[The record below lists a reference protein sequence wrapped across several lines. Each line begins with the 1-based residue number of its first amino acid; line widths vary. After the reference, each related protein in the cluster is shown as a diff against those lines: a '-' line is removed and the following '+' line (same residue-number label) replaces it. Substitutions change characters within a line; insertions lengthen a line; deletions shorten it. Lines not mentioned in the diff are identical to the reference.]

1 MGGYVGSSRA
11 VTLTTTSVDVEG
23 DIDLTGDI
31 KILTSSGGTYTITG
45 ADTSTNK
52 TIDVNSLTP
61 SGVVVPYAGINSP
74 DGWIICDGRSLA
86 TADYPSLYSAIGY
99 TYGGSGSNF
108 NIPDLRGRVAAG
120 KNNMGTQGD
129 ANLITTSGAGFN
141 GDNLGATGGSQTHRL
156 QEDESGL
163 VGHTHSDS
171 FGVRRVSGTDNNE
184 PHTGFSTGTGT
195 SISTYT
201 AGIGGAV
208 TAVSGAQA
216 AQAHNNVQPTIILYY
231 IIKE

>member
-45 ADTSTNK
+45 ADTTTNK

-86 TADYPSLYSAIGY
+86 TADYPNLFQAIEY

-129 ANLITTSGAGFN
+129 ANLITTGGAGFN
-141 GDNLGATGGSQTHRL
+141 GDTLGATGGAQSVTLTHE
-156 QEDESGL
+156 QSGL
-163 VGHTHSDS
+163 PSHRHTVTAYTTNSDGDNAD
-171 FGVRRVSGTDNNE
+171 FIRRMTQDRSTSGTFN
-184 PHTGFSTGTGT
+184 TSSAGGGTGTGND
-195 SISTYT
+195 
-201 AGIGGAV
+201 
-208 TAVSGAQA
+208 AQE
-216 AQAHNNVQPTIILYY
+216 AHNNVQPTIILYY

>member
-61 SGVVVPYAGINSP
+61 SGVVVPYAGVNSP

-129 ANLITTSGAGFN
+129 ANRITTGGAGFN
-141 GDNLGATGGSQTHRL
+141 GDILGETGGAETHIL
-156 QEDESGL
+156 TDAQMPS
-163 VGHTHSDS
+163 HNH
-171 FGVRRVSGTDNNE
+171 GVTLRGGSEGNL
-184 PHTGFSTGTGT
+184 S
-195 SISTYT
+195 
-201 AGIGGAV
+201 GIGQV
-208 TAVSGAQA
+208 STANDWSSTASTNTSPAGSDN
-216 AQAHNNVQPTIILYY
+216 AHNNVQPTIILYY

>member
-45 ADTSTNK
+45 ADTTTNK

-61 SGVVVPYAGINSP
+61 SGVVVPYAGTSSP

-86 TADYPSLYSAIGY
+86 TANYPNLFQAIQY
-99 TYGGSGSNF
+99 TYGGSGDNF

-141 GDNLGATGGSQTHRL
+141 GDTLGATGGAQSVTLTHE
-156 QEDESGL
+156 QSGL
-163 VGHTHSDS
+163 PAHTHTITGHQRNADS
-171 FGVRRVSGTDNNE
+171 NVNATYLDVNTDSR
-184 PHTGFSTGTGT
+184 STSANFTT
-195 SISTYT
+195 SSAGGGSTT
-201 AGIGGAV
+201 ANDA
-208 TAVSGAQA
+208 SE
-216 AQAHNNVQPTIILYY
+216 AHNNVQPTIILYY